1 MRNYVLV
8 TPVKNEAAYIGG
20 VIRSIAQQSLKP
32 VRWVI
37 VSDASTD
44 GTDDIVR
51 AAGKEHGFI
60 RFIRVGKDGKRSF
73 GSKAAAFSEGYR
85 LMGDLPYGYI
95 GNLDADI
102 TLLPDY
108 YLSIIEEMCRNLLL
122 GVASGVCWDKTPG
135 GFKRTMSS
143 LDHAVGAV
151 QLWRRDCFKAVG
163 GYSSVSVGGVD
174 SIAEQLARMKGWQ
187 TRSFEHLPVY
197 HHKPVD
203 SVGGRR
209 AFHIAY
215 RAGMTEYHIGTHPL
229 MAVAKACRRLNQPP
243 LFLGLFVRLW
253 GYCRLWLTGVKRDA
267 PSELV
272 DYLKR
277 VQVQRLRDSIF
288 RIAGRRGKTFDAATP
303 SA

>member
-8 TPVKNEAAYIGG
+8 TPVKDEAAYVSG
-20 VIRSIAQQSLKP
+20 VIRSIALQSLKP

-60 RFIRVGKDGKRSF
+60 RFIRVEKNGKRSF

-85 LMGDLPYGYI
+85 LMGDLSYGYI

-108 YLSIIEEMCRNLLL
+108 YRNIIEEMCRNPLL
-122 GVASGVCWDKTPG
+122 GVASGVCCDKTPG
-135 GFKRTMSS
+135 GFKRTVSS
-143 LDHAVGAV
+143 LDHAVGA
-151 QLWRRDCFKAVG
+151 
-163 GYSSVSVGGVD
+163 
-174 SIAEQLARMKGWQ
+174 
-187 TRSFEHLPVY
+187 RSFERFPVY

-253 GYCRLWLTGVKRDA
+253 GYCRLWLAGVKRDA

-277 VQVQRLRDSIF
+277 VQVQRLRDAIF
-288 RIAGRRGKTFDAATP
+288 RMAGRRGKTFDAATP